1 MDARKCK
8 GCNAKEGR
16 LCYSAYLEQPTPV
29 KELAKC
35 PDPILCTLDALD
47 EWFCLLE
54 EAFTKLAKGGKDASS
69 SKE

>member
-1 MDARKCK
+1 MDARTCK

-35 PDPILCTLDALD
+35 PEPVLGTLDALD
-47 EWFCLLE
+47 EGLGLLE
-54 EAFTKLAKGGKDASS
+54 EAFAELANKN
-69 SKE
+69 KE